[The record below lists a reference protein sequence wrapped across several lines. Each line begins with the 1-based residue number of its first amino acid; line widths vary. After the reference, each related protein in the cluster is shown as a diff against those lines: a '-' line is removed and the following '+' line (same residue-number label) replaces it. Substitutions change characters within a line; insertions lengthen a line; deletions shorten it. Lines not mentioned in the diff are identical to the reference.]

1 VRVTVTPQR
10 TVPPLVLITGPE
22 SILAER
28 ALASVVSELRVTAPD
43 LEVVRL
49 QAATYEA
56 GSLGVHASPSLFG
69 GEKAMV
75 VLDLDEAPD
84 ELQTD
89 LLAFLAAPEPD
100 ITLVVTHKSGQRGKK
115 VLDTLKKGGARVV
128 EAPAIK
134 SDRDKSDFAMH
145 EFRAA
150 RRRASPEA
158 VRALIE
164 AVGKDL
170 RELAA
175 ACQQLISDTTGVID
189 EVLVEKYH
197 GGKVEATGFRV
208 ADAAIA
214 GNSGEALRL
223 LRHAIA
229 TGVDPVPIVAV
240 LAQQLRQLV
249 RVGFAGRGRSA
260 DVARDLGMAPWQV
273 DKARRA
279 LSGWDSE
286 ALARSIQAVAAA
298 DFEVKGGGRDPVYA
312 VERAIL
318 TITHER
324 RSGGRG

>member
-1 VRVTVTPQR
+1 
-10 TVPPLVLITGPE
+10 
-22 SILAER
+22 
-28 ALASVVSELRVTAPD
+28 VVN
-43 LEVVRL
+43 
-49 QAATYEA
+49 
-56 GSLGVHASPSLFG
+56 
-69 GEKAMV
+69 
-75 VLDLDEAPD
+75 
-84 ELQTD
+84 
-89 LLAFLAAPEPD
+89 
-100 ITLVVTHKSGQRGKK
+100 HKSGQRGKK

-150 RRRASPEA
+150 KRRASPEA

-197 GGKVEATGFRV
+197 GGKVEASGFRV

-312 VERAIL
+312 VERAVL